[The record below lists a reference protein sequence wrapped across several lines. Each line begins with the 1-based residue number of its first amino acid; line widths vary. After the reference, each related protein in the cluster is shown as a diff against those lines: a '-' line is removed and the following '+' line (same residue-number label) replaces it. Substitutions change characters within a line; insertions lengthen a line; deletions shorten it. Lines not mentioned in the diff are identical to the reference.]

1 MARDI
6 DAQGDRHTINLER
19 LVSRFRE
26 LLEEQLGENLV
37 SLILFGSVARG
48 DFRQDSDIDFLVV
61 CEALP
66 SDRWQRWDPILAV
79 EERLRKELSSPG
91 GLPLPYISVILKERR
106 EAAYHSPLYLDLVE
120 DARILLDRGGFFEGV
135 LEEIRLRLKE
145 LGSRRKFV
153 GKGWYWDLKPDLK
166 PGEAVEI

>member
-1 MARDI
+1 MSIRRET
-6 DAQGDRHTINLER
+6 QGDHHSINRGR
-19 LVSRFRE
+19 LLTRFQS

-37 SLILFGSVARG
+37 SLVLFGSTARG
-48 DFRQDSDIDFLVV
+48 DFREDSDIDLLVV
-61 CEALP
+61 CEDLP

-79 EERLRKELSSPG
+79 EERFRKELSSPD
-91 GLPLPYISVILKERR
+91 GLSLPYLSIILKDRR

-120 DARILLDRGGFFEGV
+120 DARVLLDRGGFFEGI
-135 LEEIRLRLKE
+135 LQEIRIRLKE
-145 LGSRRKFV
+145 LGAQRRFL